1 VVLID
6 GGYKLGIEAGKLGH
20 EAKKLSDKYS
30 HGHIIIIIAKH
41 GSKNEYPICSLIL
54 YIIQILREVSK
65 LFNDT
70 TFICKQPIHT
80 ILKLTTSNKLGPL
93 RFVCCCL
100 LLPLFQYILFCKVK
114 LSKI

>member
-54 YIIQILREVSK
+54 YVIQILRLVSK

-70 TFICKQPIHT
+70 VLLLYVNNQYRL
-80 ILKLTTSNKLGPL
+80 LKLTLTSNKVGPL
-93 RFVCCCL
+93 RFPCCCL
-100 LLPLFQYILFCKVK
+100 LLHLL
-114 LSKI
+114 